1 MSTPPITPPRV
12 TVVISHVTHSR
23 AMAMLDAAHDPAGVS
38 LRYVLLNP
46 ADSELEQTLR
56 ARGRAVRRVRYRGKR
71 DAPAAL
77 LSLLL
82 EFIRHRPQV
91 VHAHL
96 FDASLWAMTAAW
108 LLGIRGRLCTRHYST
123 FHHDYHPQAVRYD
136 RWVNARATQLIAI
149 SPVVERVL
157 VQREGVST
165 ARVAL
170 VPHGFDLNEFAEV
183 SPERV
188 AAIRQRYGLGVG
200 PVIGA
205 ISRFTHWKGLQHL
218 IPAFA
223 AVRERYPTAQLVLAN
238 AVGEYVDEIQRL
250 IAQHGGGRVVT
261 IAYEADAPALL
272 QAFDVFAHLPIDADS
287 EAYGQVYVEAM
298 AAARPMVCTLS
309 GIAHEVV
316 AHARNAL
323 VVPYAGAAT
332 TAAALL
338 RLLDDRVLAQQLGRQ
353 AQADVARFEVGA
365 MARTLEG
372 LYLAAA
378 QP

>member
-1 MSTPPITPPRV
+1 MRV
-12 TVVISHVTHSR
+12 MVVISHVTHSR
-23 AMAMLDAAHDPAGVS
+23 AMAMLDAAHDPARVS

-56 ARGRAVRRVRYRGKR
+56 ARGRVVRRIRYRGKG
-71 DAPAAL
+71 DAPLAL
-77 LSLLL
+77 LSLLVEL
-82 EFIRHRPQV
+82 IRHRPQV

-108 LLGIRGRLCTRHYST
+108 LLGIGGRISTRHYST
-123 FHHDYHPQAVRYD
+123 FHLDYHPQAVRYD
-136 RWVNARATQLIAI
+136 RWINARATQLIAI

-157 VQREGVST
+157 VQREGVEP

-170 VPHGFDLNEFAEV
+170 VPHGFDLSEFAEV
-183 SPERV
+183 SAERIE
-188 AAIRQRYGLGVG
+188 AIRRRYGLGPG

-205 ISRFTHWKGLQHL
+205 ISRFTHWKGLQYL

-223 AVRERYPTAQLVLAN
+223 AVLERHPTAQLVLAN
-238 AVGEYVDEIQRL
+238 AVGEYTNELQRL
-250 IAQHGGGRVVT
+250 ISTHGRGRVVT
-261 IAYEADAPALL
+261 IAYETDAPALL
-272 QAFDVFAHLPIDADS
+272 QTFDVFAHVPIDAES

-298 AAARPMVCTLS
+298 AGARPMVCTLS
-309 GIAHEVV
+309 GIAHDVV
-316 AHARNAL
+316 VNARNAL
-323 VVPYAGAAT
+323 VVPYADAGA
-332 TAAALL
+332 TADALL
-338 RLLDDRVLAQQLGRQ
+338 RLLDDPALAQRLGQQ

-365 MARTLEG
+365 MARRLEG